1 VRKCCFIDS
10 ICCFIF
16 CLVYTLCKW
25 CDFYDSTCDDF
36 RGSSE
41 CELSVDVDRT
51 ESKLKGAAFYFMN
64 FGAFLTKF
72 DFFTASDSPN
82 LPAVK
87 DGDLGV
93 IFSVFF

>member
-1 VRKCCFIDS
+1 M
-10 ICCFIF
+10 F
-16 CLVYTLCKW
+16 CLVCTLCNL
-25 CDFYDSTCDDF
+25 CNFYDSTCDDF
-36 RGSSE
+36 RGNSE
-41 CELSVDVDRT
+41 CELSVDYDRT

-64 FGAFLTKF
+64 YGAFLTKV

-93 IFSVFF
+93 IFSNFF